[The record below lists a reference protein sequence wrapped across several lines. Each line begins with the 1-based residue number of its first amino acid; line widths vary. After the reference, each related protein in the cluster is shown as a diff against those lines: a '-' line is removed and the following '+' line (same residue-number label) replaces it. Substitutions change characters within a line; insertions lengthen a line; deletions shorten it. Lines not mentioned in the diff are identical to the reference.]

1 MVTSR
6 TSLLALF
13 MRLMAVARYRFIV
26 ELTGIFI
33 LMWVAGA
40 ALVYYFEAGHSAR
53 IHSFGE
59 AFYGILVTMTTS
71 GDSAVQPITVP
82 GRVVVGIALIL
93 SKLLTALLCA
103 LAAAVLIERKVK
115 EDMGL
120 KMHKLSQHI
129 VIIGWNL
136 KGPQIVRNLRSEAR
150 FAHAPILV
158 MADLDHKPIDDP
170 LMLFTR
176 ASYPIRGESL
186 DRACLSEAA
195 TIVVLANY
203 AEKQNAD
210 ALTAVN
216 CMVARKGNRDA
227 RIIAELLDPGQRV
240 YIEAAGADLV
250 VGVGEV
256 GGFLLAE
263 AAIGNDQARQL
274 LAAMADG
281 ERQPMVDHTPHH
293 NASSSPSHAPAHA
306 HALHQTACSA
316 K

>member
-1 MVTSR
+1 MAVMRS
-6 TSLLALF
+6 SIAALF
-13 MRLMAVARYRFIV
+13 IRLMAVARHRFIF
-26 ELTGIFI
+26 ELTVIFV
-33 LMWVAGA
+33 LMWVFGA
-40 ALVYYFEAGHSAR
+40 LLVYCFEAGHSTR
-53 IHSFGE
+53 IHTFGE

-71 GDSAVQPITVP
+71 GDSAIQPVTTA
-82 GRVVVGIALIL
+82 GRTVVGIALIL

-120 KMHKLSQHI
+120 KMHKLNQHV

-136 KGPQIVRNLRSEAR
+136 KGPQIIRTLRSEAQ

-170 LMLFTR
+170 LLLFTR
-176 ASYPIRGESL
+176 ASYPIRGEAV
-186 DRACLSEAA
+186 DRACLPAAA

-216 CMVARKGNRDA
+216 CMVARQANRGA
-227 RIIAELLDPGQRV
+227 RIIAELLDPSQRV
-240 YIEAAGADLV
+240 YMEAAGADQV
-250 VGVGEV
+250 VGIGEV

-263 AAIGNDQARQL
+263 ATIGNEQARQL
-274 LAAMADG
+274 LAFVAEAG
-281 ERQPMVDHTPHH
+281 QAQATLGTPL
-293 NASSSPSHAPAHA
+293 APRSSPPPIQMPNKPTNTPAR
-306 HALHQTACSA
+306 QTS
-316 K
+316 

>member
-13 MRLMAVARYRFIV
+13 MRLMAVARYRFIA
-26 ELTGIFI
+26 ELTGMFM
-33 LMWVAGA
+33 LMWVVGA
-40 ALVYYFEAGHSAR
+40 ALVYYFEAGHSVKV
-53 IHSFGE
+53 HSFGE
-59 AFYGILVTMTTS
+59 AFYGLLVTMTTS
-71 GDSAVQPITVP
+71 GDSAVQPITTP

-120 KMHKLSQHI
+120 KMHKLSQHVVI
-129 VIIGWNL
+129 VGWNL
-136 KGPQIVRNLRSEAR
+136 KGPQIIRTLRSEPQYE
-150 FAHAPILV
+150 HAPILV

-170 LMLFTR
+170 LLLFTR
-176 ASYPIRGESL
+176 SSYPIRGEAI
-186 DRACLSEAA
+186 DRACMPDAA

-210 ALTAVN
+210 ALTAIN
-216 CMVARKGNRDA
+216 CMVARKANRDA
-227 RIIAELLDPGQRV
+227 RIIAELLDPSQRV

-250 VGVGEV
+250 VGIGEV

-263 AAIGNDQARQL
+263 ATIGNEQARQL
-274 LAAMADG
+274 LHFVAESGRKPSTEQAALANHVSH
-281 ERQPMVDHTPHH
+281 E
-293 NASSSPSHAPAHA
+293 SPVREPACA
-306 HALHQTACSA
+306 T